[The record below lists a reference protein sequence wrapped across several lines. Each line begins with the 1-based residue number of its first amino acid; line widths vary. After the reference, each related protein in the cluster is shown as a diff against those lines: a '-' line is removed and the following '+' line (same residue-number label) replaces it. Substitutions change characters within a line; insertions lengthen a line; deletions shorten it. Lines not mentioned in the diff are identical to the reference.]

1 MFQSLQS
8 LASVALVSA
17 MGSSNNMEKE
27 AVSSSEDEGD
37 NDKPQSP
44 SRRDS
49 VESGGMSF
57 SAAPDHDD
65 TANGHTNRGFSK
77 K

>member
-17 MGSSNNMEKE
+17 MGSSNNVEKE

-37 NDKPQSP
+37 NDKPQSS

-57 SAAPDHDD
+57 SAAPDLDD
-65 TANGHTNRGFSK
+65 TVNGHTNKGFSK